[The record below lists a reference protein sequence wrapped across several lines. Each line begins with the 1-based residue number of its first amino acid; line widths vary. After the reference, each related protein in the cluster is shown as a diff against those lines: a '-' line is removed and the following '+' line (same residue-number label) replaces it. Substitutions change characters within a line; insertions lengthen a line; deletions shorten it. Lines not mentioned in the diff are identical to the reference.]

1 MCVCVGGSGQQDLPG
16 AEGLIAVA
24 EHKCVS
30 LWDLRVGGTHFT
42 CVTSTKVQLVTQ
54 KALPGGA
61 PRAACV
67 QRLIPYSVYL
77 VYWYKSTN
85 IDAIGAARGGAAR
98 RVCATADS
106 NGKLS
111 AIFCQLGQV

>member
-1 MCVCVGGSGQQDLPG
+1 MSLSGTSASAVLTLL
-16 AEGLIAVA
+16 ALI
-24 EHKCVS
+24 
-30 LWDLRVGGTHFT
+30 
-42 CVTSTKVQLVTQ
+42 VQKYKLVTQ
-54 KALPGGA
+54 KALPGGV

-77 VYWYKSTN
+77 VYWYESTN

-98 RVCATADS
+98 RLCATADS